1 MQTWHLTAF
10 ALLLFLFVS
19 TAFFSLMQASKK
31 DEAVYQSRLGLRI
44 MQERAH
50 SWGVISQALTSLLY
64 ISSSQYIV
72 PINCNS
78 AHSFSR
84 FQVSKN
90 PSVPICQIFQ
100 RPRISRSLSCRT
112 HQASKKTKAPLLQTP
127 KAMSKFPIDQTL
139 H

>member
-1 MQTWHLTAF
+1 MQTWHFTAF
-10 ALLLFLFVS
+10 VLLLFCSSARL
-19 TAFFSLMQASKK
+19 FFSLMQASKK

-50 SWGVISQALTSLLY
+50 SWGVISQASTSLLY

-90 PSVPICQIFQ
+90 QAFLFAKSSSVPELAARCHVVLIRLQKKRKRHCF
-100 RPRISRSLSCRT
+100 RHRRRCRN
-112 HQASKKTKAPLLQTP
+112 
-127 KAMSKFPIDQTL
+127 FR
-139 H
+139 